1 MMKMRQLLTLLSL
14 VWLLVACNASNNFQL
29 AEGGIGGTGISAG
42 PITAFGSVF
51 VNGVEYNVDQATF
64 TRNGQWVSGQ
74 QEYRIGEYV
83 TVKGTVNADG
93 ITGNATEVNFN
104 SDLQGIVTAVSTDN
118 ITIGIMGQT
127 IQVNS
132 LTVFHGFNQL
142 VDLAVGNVME
152 VSGVRNAEHGLI
164 ASSITLLDSFYTGLT
179 PLEVKGLIQ
188 NLDANNK
195 TFTMGNLLVDYSLAA
210 LDGFQQLNLQNGQY
224 VEVKT
229 LQGLSGNQLKASE
242 VELKTEY
249 LQLESGLEVELE
261 GVITRF
267 VSATDF
273 SVNGQPIKLT
283 NATKFEDGNLNALN
297 LNAYVEVDGKID
309 ANGVLIADEI
319 SLKVANDKSIQEIEG
334 NITALDTQTHTI
346 QMANK
351 IVITDTSTIW
361 EDDSKNNIS
370 HMSFNNLQVGDYL
383 EIKARLLVNGKFL
396 ALKLQRENPD

>member
-1 MMKMRQLLTLLSL
+1 MMKIRQLLTLLSL

-152 VSGVRNAEHGLI
+152 VS
-164 ASSITLLDSFYTGLT
+164 
-179 PLEVKGLIQ
+179 
-188 NLDANNK
+188 
-195 TFTMGNLLVDYSLAA
+195 
-210 LDGFQQLNLQNGQY
+210 
-224 VEVKT
+224 
-229 LQGLSGNQLKASE
+229 
-242 VELKTEY
+242 
-249 LQLESGLEVELE
+249 
-261 GVITRF
+261 
-267 VSATDF
+267 
-273 SVNGQPIKLT
+273 
-283 NATKFEDGNLNALN
+283 
-297 LNAYVEVDGKID
+297 
-309 ANGVLIADEI
+309 
-319 SLKVANDKSIQEIEG
+319 
-334 NITALDTQTHTI
+334 
-346 QMANK
+346 
-351 IVITDTSTIW
+351 
-361 EDDSKNNIS
+361 
-370 HMSFNNLQVGDYL
+370 
-383 EIKARLLVNGKFL
+383 
-396 ALKLQRENPD
+396 

>member
-1 MMKMRQLLTLLSL
+1 MKIRQLLTLLSL

-164 ASSITLLDSFYTGLT
+164 ASSITLLDSSYTGLT

-346 QMANK
+346 QMTNK

>member
-1 MMKMRQLLTLLSL
+1 MKIRQLLTLLSL

-164 ASSITLLDSFYTGLT
+164 ASSITLLDSSYTGLT

-297 LNAYVEVDGKID
+297 LNEHIEVDGKID

-346 QMANK
+346 QMTNK

>member
-1 MMKMRQLLTLLSL
+1 MMKIRQLLTLLSL

-164 ASSITLLDSFYTGLT
+164 ASSITLLDSSYTGLT

-346 QMANK
+346 QMTNK